1 VLGRV
6 DRQGVVCLPRRH
18 RVTPGTFYERLA
30 AHGHELVSDD
40 DFAHCDAPG
49 RGRPSIPPSVMVRA
63 LLLATHD
70 KTSDVE
76 SARRS
81 RVDLD
86 WRAALGIGDD
96 FGGIGA
102 TTLCSFR
109 ARLLLHD
116 ADQQMFT
123 RTVERAVEL
132 GVLKGEVTAI
142 IDSSPV
148 IGAGAVAD
156 TYALIRQLTHALA
169 AVLAASRSKATA
181 LAGRIPAAKPRID
194 WHDPNAPRAHLADL
208 VAVARVLLAQAAGV
222 DDPAVVEAAGRLAK
236 VLDDDVEPDP
246 DDGAPRIRQGVARDR
261 IVSATDPEQRHGR
274 KSSSRRFDGYKTHLV
289 TDEASEL
296 VVAVGVGPGNGADG
310 EAAAGLVGRARSHGV
325 RVGELLADM
334 AYSNGDT
341 RIAVEAAG
349 AVLVAKVP
357 PVTNG
362 GRFAKTEFTIDLD
375 AGRVTCPAGQ
385 ITSDARATTDAKG
398 RTTSRFHFPDAVCAV
413 CPLREQCVKGAR
425 GRTIE
430 ISVHERRM
438 AAARAAE
445 RDPEVA
451 DKLRRRAKV
460 ERKIDHLQ
468 DVGMGKARYRG
479 RRKTLLQLR
488 LAAVVVNL
496 DRLVALHAFLPTSQ
510 ALAA

>member
-1 VLGRV
+1 MPSLSRHPGVTHAPLCEVGVLGRV
-6 DRQGVVCLPRRH
+6 DRQGVVRLPRRH

-30 AHGHELVSDD
+30 THGHELVADE
-40 DFAHCDAPG
+40 DFAHCYAPG

-86 WRAALGIGDD
+86 WRAALGIGEEVT
-96 FGGIGA
+96 GIGA
-102 TTLCSFR
+102 TTFSSFR
-109 ARLLLHD
+109 ARLVLHD
-116 ADQQMFT
+116 ADQQVFA

-169 AVLAASRSKATA
+169 AALRAYRSKATA

-194 WHDPNAPRAHLADL
+194 WHDPDARRAHLADL
-208 VAVARVLLAQAAGV
+208 VAVARALLAQAAGV
-222 DDPAVVEAAGRLAK
+222 DDPAVVEAAGRLGK
-236 VLDDDVEPDP
+236 VLDDDVEADP
-246 DDGAPRIRQGVARDR
+246 DDEGPRIRQGVARDR
-261 IVSATDPEQRHGR
+261 IVSASDPEQRHGR
-274 KSSSRRFDGYKTHLV
+274 KSSSRRFDGHKAHV
-289 TDEASEL
+289 VGDEASEL

-310 EAAAGLVGRARSHGV
+310 DAAAGLVAQARSHGV

-334 AYSNGDT
+334 AYSDGDT
-341 RIAVEAAG
+341 RTAVEAAG

-357 PVTNG
+357 PVSNG
-362 GRFAKTEFTIDLD
+362 GRLAKTEFTIDLD

-385 ITSDARATTDAKG
+385 
-398 RTTSRFHFPDAVCAV
+398 
-413 CPLREQCVKGAR
+413 GAR
-425 GRTIE
+425 GRTIQ

-438 AAARAAE
+438 ATARAAE

-496 DRLVALHAFLPTSQ
+496 DRLVALHAFTATSR